1 MQYESSRPMH
11 SKDMAWKP
19 FSYVGTDVRTY
30 GRMVRTGVML
40 YAPIKNGGGGIKQ
53 YKKVV

>member
-1 MQYESSRPMH
+1 MH